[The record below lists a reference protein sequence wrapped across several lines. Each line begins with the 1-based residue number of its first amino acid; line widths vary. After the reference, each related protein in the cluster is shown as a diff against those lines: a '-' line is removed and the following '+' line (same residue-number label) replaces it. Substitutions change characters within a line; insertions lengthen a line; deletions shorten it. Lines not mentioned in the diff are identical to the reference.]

1 MEVETTFQKLINL
14 EIQIQSSIVE
24 LGESLTLST
33 KEASELS
40 NKALHNL
47 SQLYSHIKVSF
58 SFLIFYFENQTFQE

>member
-14 EIQIQSSIVE
+14 EIQVQSVIVE

-40 NKALHNL
+40 SKALHIL

-58 SFLIFYFENQTFQE
+58 SFLHLKSKQLK